1 MKKKNTLLFIIL
13 IFLLLVS
20 AFLGLLFGSV
30 DIPASDTLK
39 VLTGRLREGTSYI
52 LIATVRLPRVL
63 GCIGAGVGLAT
74 AGVILQ
80 NVMNN
85 SLASPNTIGV
95 NSSAGLAVMLSMVF
109 FPEAVGA
116 RPVFAFAGALITS
129 LLIFAL
135 AWGSGASR
143 TTVIL
148 AGITV
153 SAFLSAAINLIKIL
167 DDEIA
172 LNINT
177 FMIGSVAGI
186 SMKDISLPLLL
197 ICAAFVIACLFSGH
211 LNVLALGDDIAGSL
225 GMNVNA
231 VRFFLLTLS
240 SLLAGAVISY
250 TGLLAFVGLIV
261 PHICRRLFG
270 TDNGVLIPAS
280 GLLGAS
286 YVLLCDLLGRVIAAP
301 YELPAGIIMS
311 FIGGPFFLFLLLR
324 KRGGRRVAA

>member
-1 MKKKNTLLFIIL
+1 MKRKNILLFIIL
-13 IFLLLVS
+13 ILLLLVS
-20 AFLGLLFGSV
+20 FFLGLLFGSV
-30 DIPASDTLK
+30 KIPAVETLK
-39 VLTGRLREGTSYI
+39 VITGQIREGKNYI
-52 LIATVRLPRVL
+52 LIATVRLPRVF

-95 NSSAGLAVMLSMVF
+95 NSGAGLAVMLSMVL
-109 FPEAVGA
+109 FPEAIGS
-116 RPVFAFAGALITS
+116 RPVLAFAGALITS
-129 LLIFAL
+129 LLVFAL

-286 YVLLCDLLGRVIAAP
+286 YVLLCDLLGRLIAAP

-311 FIGGPFFLFLLLR
+311 FIGGPFFLFLLLKR
-324 KRGGRRVAA
+324 KGGRRVAA

>member
-1 MKKKNTLLFIIL
+1 MLFIIL
-13 IFLLLVS
+13 ILLLLVS
-20 AFLGLLFGSV
+20 FFLGLLFGSV
-30 DIPASDTLK
+30 KIPAVETLK
-39 VLTGRLREGTSYI
+39 VITGQIREGKNYI
-52 LIATVRLPRVL
+52 LIATVRLPRVF

-95 NSSAGLAVMLSMVF
+95 NSGAGLAVMLSMVL
-109 FPEAVGA
+109 FPEAIGS
-116 RPVFAFAGALITS
+116 RPVLAFAGALITS
-129 LLIFAL
+129 LLVFAL

-153 SAFLSAAINLIKIL
+153 SAFFSAGINLIKIL
-167 DDEIA
+167 DDDIA

-177 FMIGSVAGI
+177 FMIGSVAGV
-186 SMKDISLPLLL
+186 SMKDIRLPLIIILL
-197 ICAAFVIACLFSGH
+197 VFLTACLFSGH

-250 TGLLAFVGLIV
+250 TGLLSFVGLIV

-270 TDNGVLIPAS
+270 SDNRILIPAS

-286 YVLLCDLLGRVIAAP
+286 YVLLCDLLGRLIAAP

-311 FIGGPFFLFLLLR
+311 FIGGPFFLFLLLKR
-324 KRGGRRVAA
+324 KGGRRVAA